1 VNARATRRFERSYA
15 PAPARIRKLFD
26 QKLVFLLQNL
36 RHPSLRAK
44 KYDEAHDIWQA
55 RVNGGW
61 RFYFTIEGDTYH
73 LIDIVPQ
80 PK

>member
-1 VNARATRRFERSYA
+1 MQARYSERFIKSLADA
-15 PAPARIRKLFD
+15 PSSV
-26 QKLVFLLQNL
+26 QKAFYKQVGLLLQNL

-55 RVNGGW
+55 RVTRDW
-61 RFYFTIEGDTYH
+61 RFYFTIEDDTYH
-73 LIDIVPQ
+73 LIDIIPH